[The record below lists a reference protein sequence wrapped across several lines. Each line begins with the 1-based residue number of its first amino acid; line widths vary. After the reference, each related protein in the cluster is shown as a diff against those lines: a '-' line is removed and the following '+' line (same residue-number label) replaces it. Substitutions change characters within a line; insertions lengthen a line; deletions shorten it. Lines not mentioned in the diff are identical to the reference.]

1 MADDKTFLVKDLWEK
16 LHSSEWPFSLND
28 FPVGS
33 ALVGGAI
40 RDALLNRK
48 SLKKD
53 LDFVIPEK
61 AVELSQSLAKKYSG
75 TSIILDNERDVARF
89 IKGNWT
95 IDIASQVGLSLEED
109 LSRRD
114 FTINSIAISFSKRL
128 EFIDPNGGLKD
139 LITKRLVTVSEQN
152 IQEDPLRILRGFRLL
167 AQLNFD
173 LEDQTKIIFTKNAK
187 LLELVSPERIK
198 DEIEKLVNGLWAD
211 KAIICLNE
219 IDLLSPWQEDNQ
231 ESIFEITSLKD
242 ISIFKSEELE
252 IALPLI
258 RLTYLL
264 SDNGFTQLRFSKKKS
279 HICKLLRYWLKKNKE
294 LALQDLN
301 ETERLQLH
309 KDLETSLPALILG
322 MPEKYRLTWLTRWR
336 DSLDP
341 LFHPGSPVD
350 GNTLKRIFGA
360 PEGPWIGT
368 LLHFLCKERA
378 FGRLNNQQE
387 ALEFARLWWQH
398 NNPFC
403 D

>member
-1 MADDKTFLVKDLWEK
+1 
-16 LHSSEWPFSLND
+16 
-28 FPVGS
+28 
-33 ALVGGAI
+33 
-40 RDALLNRK
+40 
-48 SLKKD
+48 
-53 LDFVIPEK
+53 
-61 AVELSQSLAKKYSG
+61 
-75 TSIILDNERDVARF
+75 

-279 HICKLLRYWLKKNKE
+279 HICKLLRYWLKKNK
-294 LALQDLN
+294 
-301 ETERLQLH
+301 
-309 KDLETSLPALILG
+309 
-322 MPEKYRLTWLTRWR
+322 
-336 DSLDP
+336 
-341 LFHPGSPVD
+341 
-350 GNTLKRIFGA
+350 
-360 PEGPWIGT
+360 
-368 LLHFLCKERA
+368 
-378 FGRLNNQQE
+378 
-387 ALEFARLWWQH
+387 
-398 NNPFC
+398 
-403 D
+403 